1 MVAQAR
7 MVVRKLRNT
16 NNREIPVSEDFKRA
30 VFFIC
35 FTPTVQGTEEQRQ
48 KRHGTWY
55 MVRFVAYSFAVEA
68 VRQMTFS

>member
-48 KRHGTWY
+48 KRHGTW
-55 MVRFVAYSFAVEA
+55 FDLLHTLSQLKLFDK
-68 VRQMTFS
+68 

>member
-48 KRHGTWY
+48 KGHGTW
-55 MVRFVAYSFAVEA
+55 FDL
-68 VRQMTFS
+68 

>member
-30 VFFIC
+30 AKSYQNA
-35 FTPTVQGTEEQRQ
+35 FTMEAIGDLTKDMMLEKADELRRQ
-48 KRHGTWY
+48 IKK
-55 MVRFVAYSFAVEA
+55 
-68 VRQMTFS
+68 